1 MVSHEKNLINVI
13 TNFNKSRK
21 KMITSID
28 AGKKNII
35 NLVKQFYQKQ
45 TTNIRLIGKTSVTF
59 FK

>member
-1 MVSHEKNLINVI
+1 
-13 TNFNKSRK
+13 
-21 KMITSID
+21 MITSID
-28 AGKKNII
+28 AGKKKNII